1 MTIVWSIIELT
12 ATIIECTIIIYF
24 FNKLTEPKFQGFTKK
39 ILSVSAVF
47 LLIIVVSIL
56 NKYHIF
62 EGWLIVILIL
72 ISYIYL
78 IFATKSITVHKF
90 ILPIIVFST
99 ILVINVFITYILSI
113 IFDVPDT
120 FIFSENNGARII
132 ALFLTK
138 FLFYIVIKSITLIL
152 KKESLKINNKES
164 VISLVISLITFF
176 IAIALVLIQ
185 IETKSDN
192 KLFFICIFGILLLD
206 IFVIYM
212 MNRLAD
218 DNKNKLKISLL
229 ELQLSEQKSMIIDA
243 GAINTE
249 IKKAEHDLKHHM
261 LSLMGIIEDGDL
273 ASAKTYIRSLIREY
287 ETNIFKYIIIDN
299 SAINSILNLKI
310 GRCHSENIDIKVE
323 VESDFDNFNDVDICV
338 LIANLLDNA
347 IEASNNIENPFISLS
362 IRNEKNYLCIMIKNK
377 ISYSVIEGHKNL
389 KTTKSD
395 KSKHGFGLYSISQIV
410 EKYDG
415 IKNFY
420 EKNGFFVA
428 DIWLKRNSI
437 SLADRIKTEANY
449 QIRQK

>member
-1 MTIVWSIIELT
+1 MTIAWTIIELI
-12 ATIIECTIIIYF
+12 ATIIESSIIICF
-24 FNKLTEPKFQGFTKK
+24 FNNLTEAKFNGIKK
-39 ILSVSAVF
+39 KMLSVMAIF
-47 LLIIVVSIL
+47 LLTIEVSVL
-56 NKYHIF
+56 NEFHVF
-62 EGWLIVILIL
+62 EGWLIIIPIL
-72 ISYIYL
+72 ISYMYL
-78 IFATKSITVHKF
+78 VFASKSITVHKF
-90 ILPIIVFST
+90 VLPIIAFST
-99 ILVINVFITYILSI
+99 ILVINVFVTYILST
-113 IFDVPDT
+113 IFGMSDT

-138 FLFYIVIKSITLIL
+138 FMFYLVIKFITVIL
-152 KKESLKINNKES
+152 KKESLRVNNKES
-164 VISLVISLITFF
+164 FVSLVMSLITFI
-176 IAIALVLIQ
+176 IAIALVMIQ

-192 KLFFICIFGILLLD
+192 RLFFICILGILLLD
-206 IFVIYM
+206 IFIIYM

-243 GAINTE
+243 GTINTE

-261 LSLMGIIEDGDL
+261 LSLIGIIKDGDL
-273 ASAKTYIRSLIREY
+273 KAAEIYLHELLHEY
-287 ETNIFKYIIIDN
+287 ETSIFKYITIDN
-299 SAINSILNLKI
+299 SAVNSILNLKI

-377 ISYSVIEGHKNL
+377 IEYSVIENNENL

-395 KSKHGFGLYSISQIV
+395 KSKHGLGLYSISQIV

-420 EKNGFFVA
+420 EKKIFLLLTYGLNEILFLFQNA
-428 DIWLKRNSI
+428 
-437 SLADRIKTEANY
+437 
-449 QIRQK
+449 